1 MGAHSNSANECYHC
15 PSKLNTLSNLKKSKA
30 ESIKMKDSQ
39 TPISHHRHE
48 IYSKNLGVIANT
60 PPLPLPPKTKLP
72 FKINT
77 YDDVD
82 EPRFDPDI
90 HLNLEMPDFVKV
102 FPDFTN
108 MKKTPAFTN
117 DPNGSRFAYS
127 APFQVFSQEGIDVLK
142 KIIKREEKQGVPPS
156 SARGNKIALRGLY
169 YMSPFVRD
177 LQTCPKLRE
186 HFRQIAGEEL
196 VPHPSLTNSP
206 QVNLSIEGAKGPVDI
221 WHYDSVAYTGVV
233 LLTDV
238 QKMVGG
244 KLEFMHDDKHKGLD
258 VLAQGKPFKSET
270 IGYEQPGKMILAQGA
285 ELLHHVTPVTN
296 NVIRISM
303 IFGYAPANCFQPP
316 KTILKTFQKVDQTH
330 KMAEYEFFREKAFQ
344 AEHCLKHYVEKIPYT
359 QDKQMLGDKLRAVA
373 QELMRAADLLQ
384 DKEDDTIKNFDESK
398 NKIATDFHKI
408 APEHIQARYTMNGS
422 NGYHIKGN

>member
-1 MGAHSNSANECYHC
+1 
-15 PSKLNTLSNLKKSKA
+15 
-30 ESIKMKDSQ
+30 
-39 TPISHHRHE
+39 
-48 IYSKNLGVIANT
+48 
-60 PPLPLPPKTKLP
+60 
-72 FKINT
+72 
-77 YDDVD
+77 
-82 EPRFDPDI
+82 
-90 HLNLEMPDFVKV
+90 MPDFVKV

-127 APFQVFSQEGIDVLK
+127 APQVFSQEGIDVLK

>member
-1 MGAHSNSANECYHC
+1 ME
-15 PSKLNTLSNLKKSKA
+15 
-30 ESIKMKDSQ
+30 
-39 TPISHHRHE
+39 
-48 IYSKNLGVIANT
+48 
-60 PPLPLPPKTKLP
+60 
-72 FKINT
+72 
-77 YDDVD
+77 
-82 EPRFDPDI
+82 
-90 HLNLEMPDFVKV
+90 
-102 FPDFTN
+102 
-108 MKKTPAFTN
+108 
-117 DPNGSRFAYS
+117 
-127 APFQVFSQEGIDVLK
+127 VLY
-142 KIIKREEKQGVPPS
+142 KIIKREEKEGVPPS

-177 LQTCPKLRE
+177 LQTCPVLCE

-196 VPHPSLTNSP
+196 VPHPSLSNSP

-233 LLTDV
+233 LLSDV

-244 KLEFMHDDKHKGLD
+244 KLEFMHDNKHKGLD

-296 NVIRISM
+296 SVVRISM

-344 AEHCLKHYVEKIPYT
+344 AQNCLKHYVDKIPYT
-359 QDKQMLGDKLRAVA
+359 QDKHDLGVKLRVVA

-384 DKEDDTIKNFDESK
+384 DKDDDTIKNFDESK
-398 NKIATDFHKI
+398 GKIATDFNKI
-408 APEHIQARYTMNGS
+408 SPEHIQSRYTTNGS
-422 NGYHIKGN
+422 NGHRINGN